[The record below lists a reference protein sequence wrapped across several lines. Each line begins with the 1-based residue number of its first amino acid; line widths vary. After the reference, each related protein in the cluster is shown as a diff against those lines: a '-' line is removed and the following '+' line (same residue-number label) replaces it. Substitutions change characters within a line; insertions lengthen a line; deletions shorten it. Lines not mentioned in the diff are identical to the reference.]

1 MKATD
6 GQREIQ
12 RSRQSDGNGLK
23 KKGKHEERELHR
35 EIRPQPSE
43 VWTTATK
50 NAKVNIFKNA
60 KVNIF
65 KHAVYTE
72 LVTPQCNGLHN
83 RLTDKESL
91 A

>member
-50 NAKVNIFKNA
+50 NAKVNIFK
-60 KVNIF
+60 
-65 KHAVYTE
+65 HAVYTE

-83 RLTDKESL
+83 RQARDKESL

>member
-35 EIRPQPSE
+35 EIRLQPSE
-43 VWTTATK
+43 VWTTAT
-50 NAKVNIFKNA
+50 KNA

-83 RLTDKESL
+83 CLTDKESL

>member
-50 NAKVNIFKNA
+50 NAKVNIFK
-60 KVNIF
+60 
-65 KHAVYTE
+65 HAVYTE
-72 LVTPQCNGLHN
+72 LVTLQCNGLHN

>member
-43 VWTTATK
+43 VWTTPT
-50 NAKVNIFKNA
+50 KNA

-83 RLTDKESL
+83 RQARDKESL

>member
-1 MKATD
+1 MDRGRFRDLDKVMEMD
-6 GQREIQ
+6 W
-12 RSRQSDGNGLK
+12 K

-50 NAKVNIFKNA
+50 NAKVNIFK
-60 KVNIF
+60 
-65 KHAVYTE
+65 HAVYTE